1 VTRKILIVEDTPA
14 MARVQKHIALKA
26 GYAVDIA
33 ESLAQTKELISKNS
47 YFCAVVDFI
56 LPDAPSGE
64 AVPCTVNA
72 DIPTIVMTGNID
84 KKTRDTVEK
93 YPIIDYIIKENKQAY
108 QYLEKQLLRLTRNE
122 NVKVLVVD
130 DLASTRSYICNLLA
144 RHKYQILQAE
154 DGKEALAMLEA
165 APDISVIITDNEMP
179 NMNGDELCT
188 EIRRL
193 YNNDEKVIIGI
204 SAADSS
210 DLSTLFLKNGAND
223 YLHKPFNNEEFY
235 CRLSQNVDM
244 LELMAT
250 IKRQANTDYLTNLPN
265 RRYFFEK
272 AEKSLKKIKR
282 AKGDGAL
289 AMLDIDHFKAINDT
303 YGHDVGDEVLKGLSI
318 CFSKYFEKH
327 LVARLGGEEFAVYF
341 ADADKQESLK
351 RLEGFR
357 YFIEANSQEFSKE
370 KIKFTISIG
379 FANGPVYQI
388 DELLKQADL
397 KLYDAKESGR
407 NKVVS

>member
-1 VTRKILIVEDTPA
+1 MTRKILIVEDTPA

-26 GYAVDIA
+26 GYEVDIA

-64 AVPCTVNA
+64 AVPCTINA

-108 QYLEKQLLRLTRNE
+108 QYLEKQLHRLPRNE

-130 DLASTRSYICNLLA
+130 DSKSTRRYICSLLV
-144 RHKYQILQAE
+144 RHKYQIIEAQ
-154 DGKEALAMLEA
+154 DGKEALKMLESS
-165 APDISVIITDNEMP
+165 PDISVIITDNEMP
-179 NMNGDELCT
+179 NMNGDELCS

-193 YNNDEKVIIGI
+193 YSNDEKAIIGI
-204 SAADSS
+204 SGSDSVG
-210 DLSTLFLKNGAND
+210 LSSLFLKNGAND
-223 YLHKPFNNEEFY
+223 YLHKPFNSEEFY

-244 LELMAT
+244 LELIAT
-250 IKRQANTDYLTNLPN
+250 IRRQANTDYLTNLPN
-265 RRYFFEK
+265 RRYFFEE
-272 AEKSLKKIKR
+272 AEKSLKQIKHT
-282 AKGDGAL
+282 KGDGAL
-289 AMLDIDHFKAINDT
+289 AMLDIDHFKSINDT

-318 CFSKYFEKH
+318 CFSKYFKKY

-341 ADADKQESLK
+341 ADADKQEALK

-357 YFIEANSQEFSKE
+357 YFIEAE
-370 KIKFTISIG
+370 
-379 FANGPVYQI
+379 
-388 DELLKQADL
+388 
-397 KLYDAKESGR
+397 
-407 NKVVS
+407 

>member
-1 VTRKILIVEDTPA
+1 MTRKILIVEDTPA

-26 GYAVDIA
+26 GYEVDIA

-64 AVPCTVNA
+64 AVPCTINA

-108 QYLEKQLLRLTRNE
+108 QYLEKQLQRLPRNE

-130 DLASTRSYICNLLA
+130 DSKSTRRYICSLLV
-144 RHKYQILQAE
+144 RHKYQIIEAQ
-154 DGKEALAMLEA
+154 DGQEALNLLEA
-165 APDISVIITDNEMP
+165 SPDISVIITDNEMP
-179 NMNGDELCT
+179 NMNGDELCS

-193 YNNDEKVIIGI
+193 YSNDEKAIIGI
-204 SAADSS
+204 SGSDSVG
-210 DLSTLFLKNGAND
+210 LSSLFLKNGAND
-223 YLHKPFNNEEFY
+223 YLHKPFNSEEFY

-244 LELMAT
+244 LDLIAT
-250 IKRQANTDYLTNLPN
+250 IRRQANTDYLTNLPN
-265 RRYFFEK
+265 RRYFFEE
-272 AEKSLKKIKR
+272 AEKSLKQIKHT
-282 AKGDGAL
+282 KGDGAL
-289 AMLDIDHFKAINDT
+289 AMLDIDHFKSINDT

-318 CFSKYFEKH
+318 CFSKYFKKH

-341 ADADKQESLK
+341 IDVDKQEALK

-357 YFIEANSQEFSKE
+357 YFIEMNSQEFSKA
-370 KIKFTISIG
+370 KIKFTISIC

>member
-1 VTRKILIVEDTPA
+1 MTRKILIVEDTPA

-26 GYAVDIA
+26 GYEVDIA

-64 AVPCTVNA
+64 AVPCTINA

-108 QYLEKQLLRLTRNE
+108 QYLEKQLQRLPRNE

-130 DLASTRSYICNLLA
+130 DSKSTRRYICSLLV
-144 RHKYQILQAE
+144 RHKYQIIEAQ
-154 DGKEALAMLEA
+154 DGQEALNLLEA
-165 APDISVIITDNEMP
+165 SPDISVIITDNEMP
-179 NMNGDELCT
+179 NMNGDELCS

-193 YNNDEKVIIGI
+193 YSNDEKAIIGI
-204 SAADSS
+204 SGSDSVG
-210 DLSTLFLKNGAND
+210 LSSLFLKNGAND
-223 YLHKPFNNEEFY
+223 YLHKPFNSEEFY

-244 LELMAT
+244 LELIAT
-250 IKRQANTDYLTNLPN
+250 IRRQANTDYLTNLPN
-265 RRYFFEK
+265 RRYFFEE
-272 AEKSLKKIKR
+272 AEKSLKQIKHT
-282 AKGDGAL
+282 KGDGAL
-289 AMLDIDHFKAINDT
+289 AMLDIDHFKSINDT

-318 CFSKYFEKH
+318 CFSKYFKKH

-341 ADADKQESLK
+341 IDVDKQEALK

-357 YFIEANSQEFSKE
+357 YFIEMNSQEFSKA